1 MPDRRLTHIYQWI
14 TESSARSYRLMKAK
28 QPDKVFDFDQVAGT
42 GAFLAESFTQ
52 NNVDLGAQVGRY
64 PGTWTLP
71 VCDASTWGARWNWD
85 YTKNKNPKEGDKTM
99 THPPCLCGE
108 WFPSCLALL

>member
-1 MPDRRLTHIYQWI
+1 
-14 TESSARSYRLMKAK
+14 MKAK
-28 QPDKVFDFDQVAGT
+28 QPDRVFDFDQVAGT
-42 GAFLAESFTQ
+42 SAFLAESFTQ
-52 NNVDLGAQVGRY
+52 ENVDLAAQVGRY

-85 YTKNKNPKEGDKTM
+85 YTKNKNPQEGDSTE

-108 WFPSCLALL
+108 CPLYPASSLPQELSCAVGDSAAM